1 MESSKSMI
9 SQLGREDP
17 GNVGTT
23 LKAISLSK
31 NKKLLMVGGRDGNNS
46 LKLFKCSST
55 SA

>member
-17 GNVGTT
+17 GNVGST

-31 NKKLLMVGGRDGNNS
+31 NKKQVMVGGRDGKINYKDS
-46 LKLFKCSST
+46 YST
-55 SA
+55 LDS